1 MRLAMAHKTSPDN
14 RVRSVILAG
23 GQGARFW
30 PISRRSRPK
39 QFLSINASGE
49 SLIQATARRIQP
61 LAGAENLLIVT
72 GASMIPLVQEHLPGV
87 RTIGE
92 PVARNTAASLG
103 LAAAAVAKQDPEL
116 VLACFPADHAVSD
129 EPKLLAVLREAVEL
143 ARANEVLV
151 TIGIRPS
158 FPHTGYG
165 YMKRG
170 APISGNGYTVSRFY
184 EKPNLERAK
193 RYFESGEFFWN
204 SGMFVWRAKVIL
216 EAIREFMPPLYEGLM
231 AIQPAL
237 GTEKEQK
244 VLEQVFAGLESTSID
259 FGVLEH
265 ARNCALLAAEP
276 FGWNDVGSWDA
287 WAENFDTDDQKN
299 LLHGDALVIDCKN
312 CVVHSQQRLT
322 AVIGAHDLVIIDSGD
337 ALLVCPRSH
346 VQDVRKIVDELK
358 RRGRTNLV

>member
-1 MRLAMAHKTSPDN
+1 MS
-14 RVRSVILAG
+14 VRSVILAG

-30 PISRRSRPK
+30 PISRRTRPK

-49 SLIQATARRIQP
+49 SLIQATARRIEP
-61 LAGAENLLIVT
+61 LAGKQNLLVVT
-72 GASMIPLVQEHLPGV
+72 GDQLIDLVREHVPNA
-87 RTIGE
+87 RIIGE
-92 PVARNTAASLG
+92 PIARNTAASIG
-103 LAAAAVAKQDPEL
+103 LAAAVVAKEDPKA
-116 VLACFPADHAVSD
+116 VVACFPADHAVTD
-129 EPKLLAVLREAVEL
+129 EPKLLAVLREAVTL
-143 ARANEVLV
+143 AQAHDVLV

-170 APISGNGYTVSRFY
+170 AAISGNGYAVSRFY

-204 SGMFVWRAKVIL
+204 SGMFVWRAEVIL
-216 EAIREFMPPLYEGLM
+216 AAIKEFMPQLHAGLM
-231 AIQPAL
+231 RIQDAL
-237 GTEKEQK
+237 GTPKESE
-244 VLEQVFAGLESTSID
+244 VMREVFNDLESISID

-287 WAENFDTDDQKN
+287 WAENFEKDQMNN
-299 LLHGDALVIDCKN
+299 LLHGDVIVIDSKD
-312 CVVHSQQRLT
+312 CVVHSQKRLT
-322 AVIGAHDLVIIDSGD
+322 AVIGAQDLVIIDSGD
-337 ALLVCPRSH
+337 AVLVCPRSH

-358 RRGRTNLV
+358 RRGRDNLT